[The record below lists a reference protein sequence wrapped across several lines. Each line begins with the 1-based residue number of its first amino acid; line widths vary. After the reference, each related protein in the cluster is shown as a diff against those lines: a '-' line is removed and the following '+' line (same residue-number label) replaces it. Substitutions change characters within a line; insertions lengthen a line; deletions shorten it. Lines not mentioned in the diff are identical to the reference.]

1 MRIAFV
7 THQYPPR
14 YNTGT
19 ELYAKRL
26 ALKIRGTFGHDVR
39 IFTCEPS
46 WQAHPKLIHR
56 EETVDEGVAVTRV
69 GMWGGLLPNQ
79 ALNAYYN
86 VLYGKVFGH
95 YLRDVQPDVVHFFHS
110 AFLGASLL
118 EECFLRDIPTVV
130 NLMDFWFLC
139 PTAQLLKTR
148 NHDRCAGP
156 STFDC
161 LECLSLHNIDFD
173 RLLTFTRG
181 VGYVNPYPEVLEA
194 DHGRRANNSSPGAA
208 LAATGSRLAFLRK
221 ILSRADAVIAP
232 SETVRRAFLA
242 NGYPP
247 EMIKTCGYG
256 VDPMP
261 AFTFDREESS
271 ALRVGFIGSINPP
284 KGLHVLVE
292 AFTAQEGDMTLQ
304 IHGDPSH
311 FPHYS
316 ESCFTVCR
324 RDPRISIRGPMA
336 PQHIGTALRDIDVL
350 VVPSV
355 WQENTPF
362 VVLEACAAGIPVI
375 ASNVDGIAEI
385 IHDGKNGRLF
395 PPGDVAALR
404 AILADL
410 TQHRDRLAAISG
422 HFTGVK
428 TLLTNARE
436 FSRLYAKLIAA
447 RRPAPVP
454 AAVPEV
460 NPT

>member
-26 ALKIRGTFGHDVR
+26 ALRIRGVFGHDVR

-46 WQAHPKLIHR
+46 FQSHPELIRR

-69 GMWGGLLPNQ
+69 GMWSGLLPNQ
-79 ALNAYYN
+79 SLGAYYN
-86 VLYGKVFGH
+86 VLYGKMFSR
-95 YLRDVQPDVVHFFHS
+95 YLQQVQPDVVHFFHS

-156 STFDC
+156 SPFEC
-161 LECLSLHNIDFD
+161 LECLSLHNVDFD

-181 VGYVNPYPEVLEA
+181 VGFVNPFPETLVA
-194 DHGRRANNSSPGAA
+194 DHGRRMNNSTPYAA
-208 LAATGSRLAFLRK
+208 FTSIGSRLEFLRGV
-221 ILSRADAVIAP
+221 LSRADAVVAP
-232 SETVRRAFLA
+232 SNTVRRAFLEH
-242 NGYPP
+242 GYPP
-247 EMIKTCGYG
+247 GMIRTCGYG

-261 AFTFDREESS
+261 SYTFDREPHES
-271 ALRVGFIGSINPP
+271 LRLGFIGSINPP
-284 KGLHVLVE
+284 KGLHVLVD
-292 AFTAQEGDMTLQ
+292 AFTGQPGNMTLQ
-304 IHGDPSH
+304 IYGDPSH
-311 FPHYS
+311 FPHYA
-316 ESCFTVCR
+316 ENCFSISR
-324 RDPRISIRGPMA
+324 RDPRIRIRGPMR
-336 PQHIGTALRDIDVL
+336 PEHLGTALRDIDAL

-362 VVLEACAAGIPVI
+362 VVLEARAAGVPVI
-375 ASNVDGIAEI
+375 GSSVEGIAEI
-385 IHDGKNGRLF
+385 VTDGKNGRLF
-395 PPGDVAALR
+395 EPGDVRGLR

-410 TQHRDRLAAISG
+410 CEHRERLAAISG
-422 HFTGVK
+422 HFTDVK

-436 FSRLYAKLIAA
+436 FANLYASISAA
-447 RRPAPVP
+447 RRARSGAPRFTERS
-454 AAVPEV
+454 AS
-460 NPT
+460 